1 MADDAERKISLG
13 DLEKKTSIDH
23 GDRPVTT
30 DDDTDTDDKEIE
42 RHLGKT
48 SAPSRGQRDRKGLN
62 LEGLTQGLSTVQ
74 YDVEMVDSRSVSPC
88 STNNSS
94 FRSAQDV
101 QGDRLLVPDSRSY
114 NGSRSSQSGSHSPSE
129 RSASPHISFVRDIGP
144 LAAADR
150 EEAGED
156 VTQEFT
162 YEKFA
167 KANYREGT
175 RVHRQV
181 EPLHEPLLP
190 YKTREDKQAALENF
204 MTILRFMG
212 EIQEETDDIS
222 REDVSPGDSVSR
234 QSSPGPSSPTV
245 ESPVN
250 SALRRAPQIDLGL
263 LGLTP
268 AEINQICII
277 VGNGIISSNLRTEIY
292 CQLCKQLSKN
302 PSSRSQE
309 RGWLLM
315 SACVSCFLPSHQPYF
330 LKCLVNYILTAGGN
344 RASFCERRLR
354 RTLENGTR
362 SLPPSWFELQAICTM
377 KPLQVPVT
385 LMDGN
390 TVRVLMD
397 SASTIQEITHQVAKK
412 VGIRDKFGF
421 CLYMTV
427 SHQVYSLGDG
437 HELIMDDIA
446 EIELGLKNVNKREV
460 SWELYLRK
468 ELFAPWQDPSDDKF
482 AADLVFQQVVGGIRF
497 EEYKCE
503 TDEDY
508 ADFVS
513 KSYYIDRG
521 KPASM
526 ESIKN
531 TLHFYLPEDKFKSSK
546 EDYWAQL
553 IFDTF
558 QKFLGEDPEMTVD
571 KAKAE
576 VVRQA
581 MVEWP
586 FLFSR
591 FFVAE
596 KFCGPGPDGEDVKLH
611 NLIVA
616 VNWRGLF
623 LLKEARAENGKQQ
636 LLLELEFRHINKAVC
651 ERGGVYV
658 MVQTEDGGEFVFEMP
673 DAEKLRELV
682 SLFLGKNEYSKELDA
697 LMEAKKAKR
706 PRPPP
711 DQNNAGGLTWLL
723 QLPLTALWGIASGVR
738 EVVKLPT
745 RLFDKDEPQPTESLG
760 T

>member
-1 MADDAERKISLG
+1 MAEDAERKISLG
-13 DLEKKTSIDH
+13 DLEKKTSVDH
-23 GDRPVTT
+23 GDVPTTT

-48 SAPSRGQRDRKGLN
+48 SSPSNKGTQKNRKGLK

-88 STNNSS
+88 STNNGS
-94 FRSAQDV
+94 FRSED
-101 QGDRLLVPDSRSY
+101 GPSDRLQVPDSRSY
-114 NGSRSSQSGSHSPSE
+114 TGSRSSPSGSQSPSD
-129 RSASPHISFVRDIGP
+129 RSASPAPISYVRDIGVTGTS
-144 LAAADR
+144 D
-150 EEAGED
+150 EDSTSVD

-167 KANYREGT
+167 KANYQEGT
-175 RVHRQV
+175 RAHRQV

-204 MTILRFMG
+204 ITILRFMG
-212 EIQEETDDIS
+212 EIREENEEIPDN
-222 REDVSPGDSVSR
+222 VSPRDSVSR
-234 QSSPGPSSPTV
+234 QSSPAPGSPTM

-263 LGLTP
+263 LGLSP
-268 AEINQICII
+268 AEINQICVI

-302 PSSRSQE
+302 PSSRSRE

-330 LKCLVNYILTAGGN
+330 LKCLVNFILTVGGN

-508 ADFVS
+508 ADLVS

-521 KPASM
+521 KPASV

-553 IFDTF
+553 IYDTF
-558 QKFLGEDPEMTVD
+558 QKLLGEDPEMTVD
-571 KAKAE
+571 KAKAA

-596 KFCGPGPDGEDVKLH
+596 VLWPGPDGEDVKLH

-658 MVQTEDGGEFVFEMP
+658 MVQTEEGGEFVFEMP

-682 SLFLGKNEYSKELDA
+682 SLFLGKNEYSKELEA
-697 LMEAKKAKR
+697 LIEAKKAKR
-706 PRPPP
+706 PKPPP
-711 DQNNAGGLTWLL
+711 LENSTGGLTWLL

-738 EVVKLPT
+738 EVVRFPT
-745 RLFDKDEPQPTESLG
+745 RLFDKDNPQPT

>member
-13 DLEKKTSIDH
+13 DLEKKTSIDR
-23 GDRPVTT
+23 GSVPTAT
-30 DDDTDTDDKEIE
+30 DEDTDTDDKEIE
-42 RHLGKT
+42 RHLGKHT
-48 SAPSRGQRDRKGLN
+48 SPSKVQRNKKGLK

-94 FRSAQDV
+94 FRSEDAP
-101 QGDRLLVPDSRSY
+101 GGRLQVPDQRSY
-114 NGSRSSQSGSHSPSE
+114 TGSHSSRSGSHSASE
-129 RSASPHISFVRDIGP
+129 RSASPQISYVRDIG
-144 LAAADR
+144 LTAAADDK
-150 EEAGED
+150 EDASED

-167 KANYREGT
+167 NANYREGT

-181 EPLHEPLLP
+181 EPLQEPLMP
-190 YKTREDKQAALENF
+190 YKTREDKQAAVENF

-212 EIQEETDDIS
+212 EIQEESDDIS
-222 REDVSPGDSVSR
+222 REDNVSPSDSVSR
-234 QSSPGPSSPTV
+234 QSSPAPGSPTV
-245 ESPVN
+245 DSPVN
-250 SALRRAPQIDLGL
+250 PALRRAPQIDLGL

-268 AEINQICII
+268 AEINQICLI

-302 PSSRSQE
+302 PSSRSRE

-330 LKCLVNYILTAGGN
+330 LKCLVNFILTAGGN

-526 ESIKN
+526 DSIKN

-558 QKFLGEDPEMTVD
+558 QKFLAEDPEMTVD

-636 LLLELEFRHINKAVC
+636 LLLELEFSHINKAVC

-706 PRPPP
+706 SRPPP
-711 DQNNAGGLTWLL
+711 LQNDTGGLTWLL

-738 EVVKLPT
+738 EVVRLPT
-745 RLFDKDEPQPTESLG
+745 RLFDKDNPQPAS
-760 T
+760 